1 MKFLIQINK
10 FIQAVICL
18 LAISFLAGC
27 VSTDISD
34 LENQVSEIMARP
46 GGRIEPLPEIK
57 PYEAYTY
64 ESGQENAKNP
74 FKLFYV
80 ISKPEITDDVVV
92 DDGLTEEME
101 REIRNR
107 NREELEQFE
116 LDSLRMVGTIDNE
129 SNNWAIV
136 LDPDGVVHRVKV
148 GNYIG
153 SNIGKIINIYE
164 DKIDLREI
172 VQDSSGRWEERESAL
187 ALIEDE

>member
-1 MKFLIQINK
+1 MAAL
-10 FIQAVICL
+10 VL
-18 LAISFLAGC
+18 LSGC
-27 VSTDISD
+27 VSTDISE
-34 LENQVSEIMARP
+34 LENQISEIMARP

-64 ESGQENAKNP
+64 QSGMENAPSP
-74 FKLFYV
+74 FKLFYAV
-80 ISKPEITDDVVV
+80 SKPEISDKAIV

-129 SNNWAIV
+129 NNNWAIV
-136 LDPDGVVHRVKV
+136 LDPNGVVHRVKV
-148 GNYIG
+148 GNYMG
-153 SNIGKIINIYE
+153 TNIGKVVNIYE

-172 VQDSSGRWEERESAL
+172 VQDSNGRWEEREAAL
-187 ALIEDE
+187 ALLEE

>member
-1 MKFLIQINK
+1 MKFHIPVNK
-10 FIQAVICL
+10 FIQIIICL
-18 LAISFLAGC
+18 STVSVLSGC
-27 VSTDISD
+27 VSRDISD
-34 LENQVSEIMARP
+34 LEDKVSEIMTRP

-57 PYEAYTY
+57 PYEAYAY
-64 ESGQENAKNP
+64 RSGQENARNP

-80 ISKPEITDDVVV
+80 VSKPELTDEAVV

-129 SNNWAIV
+129 NNNWAIV

-153 SNIGKIINIYE
+153 ANIGKIINIYE
-164 DKIDLREI
+164 DRIDLREI
-172 VQDSSGRWEERESAL
+172 VQDSGGRWEERESAL
-187 ALIEDE
+187 ALIEE